1 MPYLLYRAFQW
12 GSKPPLDPYWVKIT
26 MSELDGLYNEQ
37 IQDYMQKISF
47 LTQYLGNLM
56 IFDSKLKLTKYV

>member
-1 MPYLLYRAFQW
+1 
-12 GSKPPLDPYWVKIT
+12 

-37 IQDYMQKISF
+37 IQDYMQDYSF

-56 IFDSKLKLTKYV
+56 IFDSKLKLTKYVSSVVFQTFY